1 MNIGVIPA
9 RLNST
14 RLSEKIL
21 IQIGG
26 IPMIIQVYRQVL
38 KAKKLD
44 KVIVAIDDEKTQI
57 ELKKFDVPT
66 VMTRNFHQSGT
77 DRIAEALKD
86 EDTDIVVN
94 IQGDEPEIE
103 PALIDDLV
111 SLFEN
116 SDTEMGTAVTSDLTV
131 EDFENPD
138 VVKVQINEKGLAV
151 NFSR

>member
-44 KVIVAIDDEKTQI
+44 KVIVAIDDEKTKI
-57 ELKKFDVPT
+57 EL
-66 VMTRNFHQSGT
+66 
-77 DRIAEALKD
+77 
-86 EDTDIVVN
+86 
-94 IQGDEPEIE
+94 
-103 PALIDDLV
+103 
-111 SLFEN
+111 
-116 SDTEMGTAVTSDLTV
+116 
-131 EDFENPD
+131 
-138 VVKVQINEKGLAV
+138 
-151 NFSR
+151 

>member
-26 IPMIIQVYRQVL
+26 IPMIIQVYRQAL

-57 ELKKFDVPT
+57 ELKKFDVPA
-66 VMTRNFHQSGT
+66 VMTSDFHQSGT

-86 EDTDIVVN
+86 EDTDIVLN
-94 IQGDEPEIE
+94 IQ
-103 PALIDDLV
+103 
-111 SLFEN
+111 
-116 SDTEMGTAVTSDLTV
+116 
-131 EDFENPD
+131 
-138 VVKVQINEKGLAV
+138 
-151 NFSR
+151 